1 MIERLRAHW
10 PLIRRVGI
18 GTFFAL
24 VLWLIVDRA
33 RAIEWASVWQ
43 SLRAYPPGVLLAAAA
58 LAAASHA
65 IYCSYDLIGRHL
77 TGHRLTTL
85 QVLRVGFVSYA
96 FNLNLG
102 SLVGGVALR
111 YRLYARLGLDIGL
124 VTRILGLSLI
134 TNWLGYLA
142 LGGAVFLWRP
152 LALPPDWEIGST
164 GLRVLG
170 AAMLAVAV
178 TWLALCGFARQRTWQ
193 LRGHAVELPSGR
205 IALLQLLLSMLNWA
219 LIASV
224 VWVLLQQR
232 IDPATVLAVLLI
244 AAVAGVIAHV
254 PAGLGVLEG
263 VFLAL
268 LSHRAGHAELLA
280 ALLCYRALY
289 YLAPLCLAAPLYFW
303 LEARAKAAGTA
314 DPQRERE
321 ASMSN
326 A

>member
-1 MIERLRAHW
+1 VIARIRAHW

-18 GTFFAL
+18 AAFFAL

-33 RAIEWASVWQ
+33 RAIEWGSVWR

-58 LAAASHA
+58 LAAASPA
-65 IYCSYDLIGRHL
+65 VYCTYDLIGRHL

-111 YRLYARLGLDIGL
+111 YRLYARLGLDVGL

-152 LALPPDWEIGST
+152 LALPPDWEIGSS

-178 TWLALCGFARQRTWQ
+178 TWLVLCGFARQRTWH

-205 IALLQLLLSMLNWA
+205 IALLQLALSMLNWA

-224 VWVLLQQR
+224 VWVLLRQR
-232 IDPATVLAVLLI
+232 VDPATVLAVLLI

-280 ALLCYRALY
+280 ALLCCRALY
-289 YLAPLCLAAPLYFW
+289 YLAPLCVAAPLYFW

-314 DPQRERE
+314 DPQRERD